1 MIIILNY
8 SQVINMDQYLQIKRN
23 KDIIKEYDIDKKHPE
38 SGEVEKIRILES
50 KNKDKYKD
58 LSIKE

>member
-1 MIIILNY
+1 
-8 SQVINMDQYLQIKRN
+8 MDQYLQVKRN